1 MTKPGRF
8 TIQLSGVFILL
19 SIVLSILLGLS
30 VGWIAK
36 LVILTSAGI
45 NPIKSSSDSSSAA
58 AATMSTDIAV
68 ITDNNDGG
76 ESSKGMSGKDLIK
89 QLPAPKVLAGK
100 QVPYTTYT
108 SKSFPSEG
116 TSTSSTLHID
126 RTVPL
131 TTYMGLSSQSKKE
144 FDGGPDFRSDNK
156 KSTGEDTK
164 GWVPLHNNDKNNMDE
179 KSSSCDSCSRG
190 KEKKIATNNA
200 KEGSDGDNTA
210 AADANVSSLN
220 DDGHND
226 DSDGLH
232 LPAGQHL
239 LVDIKDVDS
248 EFLNSE
254 TRLASAMIELTN
266 ESKLTLLSYHCHS
279 LVPIGVSCAGV
290 LLESH
295 VAFHTWPLEGVITL
309 DLFTCGGGKL
319 VPLMPLIERLF
330 SVKQLP
336 SEGESEEDIPEPTM
350 LWAHKLRGFR
360 EGFAPGYVRTSNPLD
375 EGLGWS
381 VLGRLDFDMK
391 RPLLSTKTEFQHVDI
406 YEVMDP
412 NSRDLESYHK
422 SLSGDDD
429 SSYESMHPELFV
441 PNKVL
446 FLDGVQQSTL
456 YGDAPYHESIVH
468 PAMFAHANPK
478 RVAIIGGG
486 EGATLRE
493 ALKHKTIE
501 KAVMIEIDEGVVE
514 LSREYLKEWS
524 DCSDLVGSTNDCFE
538 DSRAEVLYEDAMKYF
553 MTGFP
558 TNDGVNGEIEKF
570 DVIISDALDPNVN
583 IEFATEL
590 YTNEDYI
597 QSLYNALTDSG
608 ILTIQ
613 LGESP
618 DFESPAD
625 EVGDFENRALI
636 MKKLE
641 EVGFKSMHTY
651 TESHCQFEW
660 PWTILV
666 AFKDPDTKKSWY
678 RTVAEVDL
686 DIRKRVLPTKSGA
699 PTLRNYDGAT
709 HHEYQLP
716 LRVFEAI
723 YCRQEMAPEECNVLN
738 KNENDDDSSIV
749 YSPVIERRLN
759 HKLRA
764 DKLKL

>member
-45 NPIKSSSDSSSAA
+45 NPIKSSSDSSVSS
-58 AATMSTDIAV
+58 ATMSTDIAV
-68 ITDNNDGG
+68 ITNDDG

-116 TSTSSTLHID
+116 TVTSNTLHID

-144 FDGGPDFRSDNK
+144 FDGGPDYRSDNK

-164 GWVPLHNNDKNNMDE
+164 GWVNNMDE
-179 KSSSCDSCSRG
+179 KSSSSCDSCSRG
-190 KEKKIATNNA
+190 KEKKITDDD
-200 KEGSDGDNTA
+200 GGDNTA
-210 AADANVSSLN
+210 AADATVSSLN

-336 SEGESEEDIPEPTM
+336 SEGESEDDIPEPTM

-381 VLGRLDFDMK
+381 VLGRLDFDIK
-391 RPLLSTKTEFQHVDI
+391 RPLLSTKTDFQHVDI

-412 NSRDLESYHK
+412 DSRDLESYHK
-422 SLSGDDD
+422 SLSGGDDD
-429 SSYESMHPELFV
+429 SSSYESMHPELFV

-468 PAMFAHANPK
+468 PAMFTHANPK

-493 ALKHKTIE
+493 ALKHNTIE
-501 KAVMIEIDEGVVE
+501 KAVMIEIDAGVVE

-558 TNDGVNGEIEKF
+558 TNDGVTGEIEKF
-570 DVIISDALDPNVN
+570 DVIISDALDPNVE
-583 IEFATEL
+583 IEFAKEL

-608 ILTIQ
+608 ILAIQ
-613 LGESP
+613 LGEAPS
-618 DFESPAD
+618 FKSPAD
-625 EVGDFENRALI
+625 EASDFENRALV
-636 MKKLE
+636 MEKME
-641 EVGFKSMHTY
+641 EVGFRSMHTY
-651 TESHCQFEW
+651 TEVCLQLSCILFGCLFSILSLFLFHPFCTITVTLPIRMAMDNPRSIQGHRYKKELVSHCG
-660 PWTILV
+660 
-666 AFKDPDTKKSWY
+666 
-678 RTVAEVDL
+678 R
-686 DIRKRVLPTKSGA
+686 G
-699 PTLRNYDGAT
+699 
-709 HHEYQLP
+709 
-716 LRVFEAI
+716 
-723 YCRQEMAPEECNVLN
+723 
-738 KNENDDDSSIV
+738 
-749 YSPVIERRLN
+749 
-759 HKLRA
+759 
-764 DKLKL
+764 

>member
-45 NPIKSSSDSSSAA
+45 NPIKSSSSDSSSASS
-58 AATMSTDIAV
+58 ATMSTDIAV

-116 TSTSSTLHID
+116 TSTSNTLHID

-131 TTYMGLSSQSKKE
+131 TSYYSLSSQSKKE
-144 FDGGPDFRSDNK
+144 FDGGPDYRSDTK

-164 GWVPLHNNDKNNMDE
+164 GWVPLHTNDNNNMDE

-422 SLSGDDD
+422 SLSGGDDD

-553 MTGFP
+553 MAGFP
-558 TNDGVNGEIEKF
+558 SNDGVTGEIEKF
-570 DVIISDALDPNVN
+570 DVIISDALDPNVD
-583 IEFATEL
+583 IEFAKEL

-608 ILTIQ
+608 ILAIQ
-613 LGESP
+613 LGEAP
-618 DFESPAD
+618 DFEAPAD
-625 EVGDFENRALI
+625 EAGDFENRALI
-636 MKKLE
+636 MEKLE

-651 TESHCQFEW
+651 TEVCLLRHTNCTSLAVYFLFAHSFYFIHFCTITVTLPIRMAMDNPRSIQRPRYKKELVSHCG
-660 PWTILV
+660 
-666 AFKDPDTKKSWY
+666 
-678 RTVAEVDL
+678 R
-686 DIRKRVLPTKSGA
+686 G
-699 PTLRNYDGAT
+699 
-709 HHEYQLP
+709 
-716 LRVFEAI
+716 
-723 YCRQEMAPEECNVLN
+723 
-738 KNENDDDSSIV
+738 
-749 YSPVIERRLN
+749 
-759 HKLRA
+759 
-764 DKLKL
+764 

>member
-45 NPIKSSSDSSSAA
+45 NPFKSSSDAA
-58 AATMSTDIAV
+58 AAAVMSTDIAV
-68 ITDNNDGG
+68 ITVDDA
-76 ESSKGMSGKDLIK
+76 ESNKGMSGKDLIK
-89 QLPAPKVLAGK
+89 QLPSPKVLAGK

-116 TSTSSTLHID
+116 TVTSSTLHID

-144 FDGGPDFRSDNK
+144 FDGGPDYRSDNK

-164 GWVPLHNNDKNNMDE
+164 GWVNNVDE
-179 KSSSCDSCSRG
+179 SSSCDSCSRG
-190 KEKKIATNNA
+190 KEKKITPDNA
-200 KEGSDGDNTA
+200 REGSDGDNTA

-375 EGLGWS
+375 EGLGWE

-391 RPLLSTKTEFQHVDI
+391 RPLLSTKTDFQHVDI
-406 YEVMDP
+406 YELMDP
-412 NSRDLESYHK
+412 DSRDLESYHK
-422 SLSGDDD
+422 SVSGDDD

-468 PAMFAHANPK
+468 PAMFTHAHPK

-493 ALKHKTIE
+493 ALKHNTIE
-501 KAVMIEIDEGVVE
+501 KAVMIEIDKGVVE
-514 LSREYLKEWS
+514 LSREYLKEWP
-524 DCSDLVGSTNDCFE
+524 DCSDIVGSTNDCFE

-553 MTGFP
+553 MSGFP
-558 TNDGVNGEIEKF
+558 TNDVVADEIEKF
-570 DVIISDALDPNVN
+570 DVIISDALDPNVD
-583 IEFATEL
+583 IDFAKEL

-625 EVGDFENRALI
+625 ESGGFENRALI
-636 MKKLE
+636 MEKLE

-651 TESHCQFEW
+651 TEVCLF
-660 PWTILV
+660 
-666 AFKDPDTKKSWY
+666 
-678 RTVAEVDL
+678 
-686 DIRKRVLPTKSGA
+686 
-699 PTLRNYDGAT
+699 
-709 HHEYQLP
+709 
-716 LRVFEAI
+716 
-723 YCRQEMAPEECNVLN
+723 
-738 KNENDDDSSIV
+738 
-749 YSPVIERRLN
+749 
-759 HKLRA
+759 
-764 DKLKL
+764 